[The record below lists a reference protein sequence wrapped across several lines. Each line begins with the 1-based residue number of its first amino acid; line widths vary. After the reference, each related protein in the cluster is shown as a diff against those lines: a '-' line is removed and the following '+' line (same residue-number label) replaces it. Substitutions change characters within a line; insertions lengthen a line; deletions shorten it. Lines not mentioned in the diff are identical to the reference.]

1 MDRGAWGATVHGVA
15 KSRTRLKGLSKHACV
30 FGQGGAPGA
39 TRAQEDW
46 QTDMW
51 DVLKLLNFN
60 TRVKIGSVLSNQ
72 LPIGIPGF
80 PCGSAVKNLP
90 AMWETWVRSLG

>member
-1 MDRGAWGATVHGVA
+1 MDREARWATVHGVA
-15 KSRTRLKGLSKHACV
+15 KSRTRLKGLSKHACI

-51 DVLKLLNFN
+51 DVLRLLNFN
-60 TRVKIGSVLSNQ
+60 TRIKIGSVLSNQ
-72 LPIGIPGF
+72 LPIGISGF
-80 PCGSAVKNLP
+80 PCGSAVKNPP
-90 AMWETWVRSLG
+90 AMRETWV